1 MTNEQVPVW
10 DPPPPP
16 LIHRISPPLLP
27 LPTALHTQFYPETQ
41 SPPLPDLPAAR
52 VLPRLS
58 PEKGAG
64 EEISIKDG
72 EICVSP
78 NLRVFPGSPPGSGGS
93 LVGLSCPLA
102 VTWGLTGPA

>member
-16 LIHRISPPLLP
+16 LPPP
-27 LPTALHTQFYPETQ
+27 FP
-41 SPPLPDLPAAR
+41 PPLPPPPAAR
-52 VLPRLS
+52 PPPVYPRTHTPALPALPPRRGLPRLS

-102 VTWGLTGPA
+102 VTWSLTGPA